1 MSVTDQIGV
10 NGRERNKR
18 GSFCYRNGSDNGW
31 PQTAGCVCLGQRQS
45 LELEFQGGH
54 LVTAHV
60 SRCIFHRRAAR
71 SGPSATGTGAAP
83 VAGSYAGDGIAGL
96 GGDSSAYFDL
106 PCGWTRGDAWADLS
120 DDGSQHMDPDGV
132 MDHSALNLDLN
143 DSLQWL
149 TCPLGPRFTRF
160 VA

>member
-1 MSVTDQIGV
+1 
-10 NGRERNKR
+10 
-18 GSFCYRNGSDNGW
+18 
-31 PQTAGCVCLGQRQS
+31 
-45 LELEFQGGH
+45 
-54 LVTAHV
+54 VTAHV

-143 DSLQWL
+143 DSVQWL
-149 TCPLGPRFTRF
+149 TCPLGDLGLPDSWRDIPALSTGSGRDRADG
-160 VA
+160 VRIRLCISITL